1 MEILSHMYMFV
12 IMFMIVKEFI
22 VFLSVL
28 KCVFVGDV
36 FCSPLYSIHLMHI
49 FFICYLREYVYKY
62 RTTMFDLTH

>member
-36 FCSPLYSIHLMHI
+36 FAVL
-49 FFICYLREYVYKY
+49 FTRF
-62 RTTMFDLTH
+62 T